1 LDAFDSQILT
11 LRIELKK
18 LSFVIKY
25 PDAGSLKKIYKLAE
39 KLTQSQFNL
48 KGVVECSKLRNVED
62 GKITGVTAHCDD
74 LLGRD
79 CYIVDDI
86 CDSGETFKKIF
97 QTYQTEYSFPFNLK
111 FACLHFKPHTS
122 HFNPEFSANKFFSDA
137 WISYPWERE
146 DSKTI
151 QDYKL

>member
-1 LDAFDSQILT
+1 MEKFYVT
-11 LRIELKK
+11 WEEIEEL
-18 LSFVIKY
+18 V
-25 PDAGSLKKIYKLAE
+25 
-39 KLTQSQFNL
+39 
-48 KGVVECSKLRNVED
+48 
-62 GKITGVTAHCDD
+62 D
-74 LLGRD
+74 LLCLQIVRSGYQITDIYGLQRGGLIPAVLISHKLGIPMTKGTISPTTL
-79 CYIVDDI
+79 IVDDI

-137 WISYPWERE
+137 WISYPRERE

>member
-1 LDAFDSQILT
+1 M
-11 LRIELKK
+11 E
-18 LSFVIKY
+18 
-25 PDAGSLKKIYKLAE
+25 KIYVTWDEIEELVDILCLQIVRSGYQITDIYGLPRGGLIPAVLISHKLGIPM
-39 KLTQSQFNL
+39 T
-48 KGVVECSKLRNVED
+48 KGTISPTTL
-62 GKITGVTAHCDD
+62 
-74 LLGRD
+74 
-79 CYIVDDI
+79 IVDDI

-122 HFNPEFSANKFFSDA
+122 YFNPEFSANKFFSDN
-137 WISYPWERE
+137 WIVYPWERE